1 MKTTRLFLIVA
12 AITMLTTSCEE
23 LLDSLSKNP
32 VFEFT
37 GSTVYDGQT
46 AFLGTT
52 ATCKIGWT
60 NHNPEIVD
68 LSYNEVG
75 KECYATFKLPVTAKK
90 VTKVSLTATN
100 LDDSS
105 VEPYKGDIT
114 VAPWR
119 LALYK
124 KNGKNW
130 ERIANQTTTESLGV
144 STTVSSYAKIS
155 NGTYKVQ
162 MEYLTSDGSYKEIGS
177 IPKRIAKF
185 ESHDIDWSGKLVG
198 ADGHVN
204 SKDTYKEFTLTEAPA
219 STQMVVDTLGDVQ
232 HIFTLTK

>member
-1 MKTTRLFLIVA
+1 MKTTRLFLLGA
-12 AITMLTTSCEE
+12 AILMLTSCEAFI
-23 LLDSLSKNP
+23 DSLSKNP
-32 VFEFT
+32 VFEFAGT
-37 GSTVYDGQT
+37 TVYDGQT

-75 KECYATFKLPVTAKK
+75 KECNATFKLPVTAKK

-114 VAPWR
+114 VVPWR

-124 KNGKNW
+124 KNGNNW
-130 ERIANQTTTESLGV
+130 ERIANQTTTESLGSSV
-144 STTVSSYAKIS
+144 TTSSYAKIG
-155 NGTYKVQ
+155 NGTYKIQ
-162 MEYLTSDGSYKEIGS
+162 MEYLTDDGSYKEIGS
-177 IPKRIAKF
+177 IPKRLAKF
-185 ESHDIDWSGKLVG
+185 EVHDIDWSGKLVG
-198 ADGHVN
+198 IDGHAT
-204 SKDTYKEFTLTEAPA
+204 SKDTYKEFTLNEAPA
-219 STQMVVDTLGDVQ
+219 LATIVNAGLGEVRHAFQ
-232 HIFTLTK
+232 LTK

>member
-1 MKTTRLFLIVA
+1 MKTTRLFLLGA
-12 AITMLTTSCEE
+12 AILMLTSCEA
-23 LLDSLSKNP
+23 LIDSLSKNP

-124 KNGKNW
+124 KNGNNW
-130 ERIANQTTTESLGV
+130 ERIANQTTTETLGV
-144 STTVSSYAKIS
+144 STTTSSYAKIG
-155 NGTYKVQ
+155 NGTYKIQ
-162 MEYLTSDGSYKEIGS
+162 MEYLTDDGSYKEIGS
-177 IPKRIAKF
+177 IPKRLAKF
-185 ESHDIDWSGKLVG
+185 EIHDIDWSGKLVG
-198 ADGHVN
+198 ADGHVT
-204 SKDTYKEFTLTEAPA
+204 SKDPYKEFTLNEAPA
-219 STQMVVDTLGDVQ
+219 STQTVAVKLGKVG